1 MRVPLRGV
9 ESMAEENAFLCS
21 PLDPALVVQFKL
33 KNAPLFTLEP
43 PRDQSACVRLD
54 VHQG

>member
-1 MRVPLRGV
+1 
-9 ESMAEENAFLCS
+9 MAEENASLRS
-21 PLDPALVVQFKL
+21 PPDPALVVQLKL

-43 PRDQSACVRLD
+43 PRDQLACVRQD